1 MVLTVFYEPISAPC
15 RSIFALL
22 ELAKIPYEKKV
33 ISFFKGECSGPEY
46 LKINPLGLVP
56 AIQDDD
62 GFVVSEHEAILR
74 YLVNTRKEAE
84 SFIPKDAKTKVL
96 VDQYYPFHHY
106 AVRKHIAHYFFGH
119 NSVIPAESFNRETA
133 YKDVE
138 ETLKKFES
146 IFLQDK
152 KFICEEDLT
161 IADLSAANEFFQL
174 YIATDFELEK
184 KFPRVKV
191 YMERC
196 LLENPAVRETTRPI
210 VEFAGKAWN

>member
-22 ELAKIPYEKKV
+22 ELAKIPYEKKI
-33 ISFFKGECSGPEY
+33 ISFFKGETHSPEY

-74 YLVNTRKEAE
+74 YIVKTRKEAQD
-84 SFIPKDAKTKVL
+84 FVPKDVKTQTL
-96 VDQYYPFHHY
+96 VDQYYPFHHS
-106 AVRKHIAHYFFGH
+106 AVRRHIAHYFFGH

-138 ETLKKFES
+138 ETLKRFES
-146 IFLQDK
+146 VFLQDK
-152 KFICEEDLT
+152 KFICGESLT

-174 YIATDFELEK
+174 YTATDFDFG
-184 KFPRVKV
+184 KFPRVKA
-191 YMERC
+191 YMDRC
-196 LLENPAVRETTRPI
+196 LEDPAVRETTRPI